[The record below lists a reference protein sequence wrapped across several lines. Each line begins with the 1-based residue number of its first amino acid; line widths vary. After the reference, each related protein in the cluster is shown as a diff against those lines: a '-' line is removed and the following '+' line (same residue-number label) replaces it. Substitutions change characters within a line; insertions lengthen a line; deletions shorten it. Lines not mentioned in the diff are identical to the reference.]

1 MKKTLLCHFYNEEW
15 MLPWFLNHHKQIFDH
30 GIMID
35 YHSTDRSVEVIK
47 EICPTWDIVTSRNP
61 DFQADLID
69 VEVNDIER
77 NIDGWKIC
85 LNVTEQLI
93 GDYSAMSNDNL
104 NEIYVPSI
112 FMVDVDRH
120 NTVANPDFPLYEQ
133 YYHGFSF
140 KDSQRDFLERRSR
153 RLHRT
158 DKPYPTNSTQ
168 ECMAPGRH
176 YNMYSDLDLAI
187 LYYGWCPFDQ
197 GQLARKLQIQTQV
210 PWVDRLQNRG
220 FHHITNKET
229 LEWRLENEFIPRSRE
244 LTNDIKHYVNKHKSF
259 SNLL

>member
-1 MKKTLLCHFYNEEW
+1 MKKTLLCHFYNEQW

-30 GIMID
+30 GVMID
-35 YHSTDRSVEVIK
+35 YHSTDHSVDVIR

-61 DFQADLID
+61 DFQADTID
-69 VEVNDIER
+69 TEVNDIER
-77 NIDGWKIC
+77 DIDGWKIC

-93 GDYSAMSNDNL
+93 GDYTVMDTSAVDEL
-104 NEIYVPSI
+104 YVPSI
-112 FMVDVDRH
+112 FMIDVEYKTRA
-120 NTVANPDFPLYEQ
+120 ANPDFALYEQ

-140 KDSQRDFLERRSR
+140 RDSDRDFLERRSR

-158 DKPYPTNSTQ
+158 NTPYPTNSTR

-176 YNMYSDLDLAI
+176 YNMYSDVDLAI

-197 GQLARKLQIQTQV
+197 GQLNRKLQIQTQI
-210 PWVDRLQNRG
+210 PLIDRQLNRG

-229 LEWRLENEFIPRSRE
+229 LTYRLENEFIPRSRD
-244 LTNDIKHYVNKHKSF
+244 LTEDINYYVTKHKNL
-259 SNLL
+259 SNIF

>member
-15 MLPWFLNHHKQIFDH
+15 MLPWFLTHHKQIFDH
-30 GIMID
+30 GVMID
-35 YHSTDRSVEVIK
+35 YHSTDHSADIIR
-47 EICPTWDIVTSRNP
+47 EICPTWDIITSRNP
-61 DFQADLID
+61 NFQADTID
-69 VEVNDIER
+69 TEVNDIESQ
-77 NIDGWKIC
+77 IDGWKIC

-93 GDYSAMSNDNL
+93 GNYIVMDTTTI

-112 FMVDVDRH
+112 FMIDVERQ
-120 NTVANPDFPLYEQ
+120 TRVANPDFALYEQ

-140 KDSQRDFLERRSR
+140 RDSDQAFLERRSR

-158 DKPYPTNSTQ
+158 NIPYPTNSTR

-176 YNMYSDLDLAI
+176 YNMYSDVDLAI

-197 GQLARKLQIQTQV
+197 GQLDRKLQIQTQI
-210 PWVDRLQNRG
+210 PLIDRQLNRG

-229 LEWRLENEFIPRSRE
+229 LTYRLDNEFIPRARD
-244 LTNDIKHYVNKHKSF
+244 LTEEINYYVKQHKNI